1 MENKYNMKSPAVK
14 RLMREAQELSQP
26 TAEYFA
32 QPVEDNLFEWHFSVR
47 GPADSD
53 FEGGVYHGRISLPP
67 EYPLKP
73 PSIMLLTPN
82 GRFEV
87 NRKICLSISGHHP
100 ESWLPSWSIRTALL
114 AIIGFMPSPGMGA
127 IASLDYTQEERQRLA
142 KKSLEFV
149 CPECGKILNL
159 LQEPSQLTTNENEA
173 VQAEAREIAA
183 QVTMK
188 GESNN
193 ENPTEEPASNTE
205 EPIGVIQPPP
215 PPSQQVQTASTNIN
229 NDLTYNYIIAAI
241 IVALA
246 ILLFRR
252 FASGTSAA

>member
-1 MENKYNMKSPAVK
+1 MKSPAVK
-14 RLMREAQELSQP
+14 RLMREAHELSQP
-26 TAEYFA
+26 TAEYHA
-32 QPVEDNLFEWHFSVR
+32 QPVEDNLFEWHFTVR

-53 FEGGVYHGRISLPP
+53 FEGGIYHGRIILPP

-87 NRKICLSISGHHP
+87 SRKICLSISGHHP

-127 IASLDYTQEERQRLA
+127 IASLDYTKEERQRLA
-142 KKSLEFV
+142 KKSLDFE
-149 CPECGKILNL
+149 CPECGKIACL
-159 LQEPSQLTTNENEA
+159 LQEPDSLSTNENNA
-173 VQAEAREIAA
+173 VQEEARALAA

-193 ENPTEEPASNTE
+193 ETQSQEP
-205 EPIGVIQPPP
+205 VIPDALVAPVIPEQIVFQQPELR
-215 PPSQQVQTASTNIN
+215 QSTNN
-229 NDLTYNYIIAAI
+229 SDATYNYIIAAI

-252 FASGTSAA
+252 FALPALA